1 MEVDWNCKEIK
12 VTMGD
17 TKFSVYPEFGCPKTR
32 LVQGI
37 TSRFGGLAW
46 ISAEPEGSK
55 ISIPVPDSSSCTLA
69 GDGSSEGK
77 CSYVADFVSA
87 ALECDIPV
95 FVSGTVGDRIALSLE
110 FVSNSANSVS
120 DNERITCSASSN
132 GEYTAP
138 RSEF

>member
-37 TSRFGGLAW
+37 VSRFGGLAW
-46 ISAEPEGSK
+46 ISAGPEGSK
-55 ISIPVPDSSSCTLA
+55 LSVPVPNSSGTLA
-69 GDGSSEGK
+69 GDGSREGEY
-77 CSYVADFVSA
+77 SYVADFVSA
-87 ALECDIPV
+87 ALERDVPV

-110 FVSNSANSVS
+110 FVSSSTNSVS
-120 DNERITCSASSN
+120 DNERIPCSASSN
-132 GEYTAP
+132 GEYHAP

>member
-37 TSRFGGLAW
+37 VSRFGGLAW
-46 ISAEPEGSK
+46 VSAEPEGSK

-77 CSYVADFVSA
+77 CSYVAEFVSA
-87 ALECDIPV
+87 ALEHDVPV
-95 FVSGTVGDRIALSLE
+95 FVSGTVGDRIAFSLE
-110 FVSNSANSVS
+110 FISNSANSVS
-120 DNERITCSASSN
+120 DNERIPCSTSTN
-132 GEYTAP
+132 GEYHAP

>member
-17 TKFSVYPEFGCPKTR
+17 MKFSVYPEFGCPKTR

-37 TSRFGGLAW
+37 VSRFGGLAW
-46 ISAEPEGSK
+46 VYAGPEGSK
-55 ISIPVPDSSSCTLA
+55 LSVPMPDSSSGTLA

-87 ALECDIPV
+87 ALEHDVPV

-110 FVSNSANSVS
+110 FVSNSSNSVS
-120 DNERITCSASSN
+120 DNERIPCSASSN

>member
-1 MEVDWNCKEIK
+1 MEVNWNCKEIK

-37 TSRFGGLAW
+37 VSRFGGLAW
-46 ISAEPEGSK
+46 IYTEFGGSK
-55 ISIPVPDSSSCTLA
+55 LSIPAPDSSSGSLA
-69 GDGSSEGK
+69 GDGSVEGK

-87 ALECDIPV
+87 ALERDVPV
-95 FVSGTVGDRIALSLE
+95 FVSSTVGDRIALSLE
-110 FVSNSANSVS
+110 FISSSENSVS
-120 DNERITCSASSN
+120 DNERIPCSTSTN
-132 GEYTAP
+132 GEYHAP